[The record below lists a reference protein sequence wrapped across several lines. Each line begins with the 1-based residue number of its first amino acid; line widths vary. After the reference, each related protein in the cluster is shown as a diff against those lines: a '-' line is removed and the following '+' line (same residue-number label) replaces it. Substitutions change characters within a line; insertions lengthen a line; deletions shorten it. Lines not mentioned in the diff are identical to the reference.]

1 MANIADYIEKDESL
15 ESEIQE
21 AADKQ
26 DQRDDEG
33 FQIPD
38 RFRKKTK
45 ADIAASYVELE
56 KAYSQQGNDLG
67 SLRTTVDKML
77 ELQSQT
83 SSTSPE
89 QDSTADLVTVDD
101 LYEDADGN
109 IRRVAREEA
118 SNEVEALKTEVEV
131 LKRDKALSALNT
143 KFPDWQSL
151 AQSPEFMNWVR
162 ENDYRS
168 RLAVQ
173 ADQNFDFDA
182 AEVLL
187 GMYYDT
193 NAPTEQEVV
202 ETPEVDN
209 SQQLRD
215 AMLESTS
222 PPPTELVDTFSR
234 FDLMEKRIASKR
246 GDRKAE
252 RWLAANAESIAN
264 AYAEG
269 RIVD

>member
-1 MANIADYIEKDESL
+1 MANIADYIEKDKDL
-15 ESEIQE
+15 ESEIQDAAE
-21 AADKQ
+21 AQ
-26 DQRDDEG
+26 DQRDEDG
-33 FQIPD
+33 FKIPD

-56 KAYSQQGNDLG
+56 KAYSQQGNDMG
-67 SLRTTVDKML
+67 TLRQTVDQML

-83 SSTSPE
+83 QSTSPE
-89 QDSTADLVTVDD
+89 QDSTADPVTVDD
-101 LYEDADGN
+101 IYEDADGN
-109 IRRVAREEA
+109 IRRVARDEV
-118 SNEVEALKTEVEV
+118 SNEIDELKTEVQG
-131 LKRDKALSALNT
+131 LKRDKALASLNT
-143 KFPDWQSL
+143 KFPDWQTL

-162 ENDYRS
+162 DSDYRA

-187 GMYYDT
+187 GMYYDS
-193 NAPTEQEVV
+193 NAPKQEQEI
-202 ETPEVDN
+202 EPEVDN

-234 FDLMEKRIASKR
+234 YELMEKRIASKR
-246 GDRKAE
+246 GDLKAE